1 MGNQAIESVSQ
12 LLRENNP
19 MRGETIQE
27 MRANMDA
34 STGLMPLPEDV
45 VYTPVQIDG
54 VDAEWS
60 EAPEVAVD
68 RVILYFHGGGYT
80 IGSIATH
87 RQVVADLSRAAGVR
101 VLSLAY
107 RLGPENP
114 HPAAV
119 EDAVSAYR
127 FLLSLELQPGHIAF
141 AGDSAGGG
149 LTVAAL
155 IAVRDAGLPSPAAGV
170 CISPWLDLT
179 QSGESYQTRAAEDPL
194 VSKSMLDLMS
204 AAYLDGQDPRQPTA
218 SPLFA
223 KLEGLPP
230 ILIQVGT
237 AEVLLDDSLRFAE
250 AGKAAGVDVEL
261 QVWEDMIHVWHCFAA
276 LIPQGGEAIAKI
288 AEYLEPKFS

>member
-1 MGNQAIESVSQ
+1 VGNQAVESVSQ

-45 VYTPVQIDG
+45 VYTPVQIG
-54 VDAEWS
+54 GLDAEWT
-60 EAPEVAVD
+60 EAPEVRVD

-87 RQVVADLSRAAGVR
+87 RQVVADISRAAGVR

-107 RLGPENP
+107 RLGPEDP

-119 EDAVSAYR
+119 EDAIAAYR
-127 FLLSLELQPGHIAF
+127 FLLSLDIEPERIAF

-149 LTVAAL
+149 LTIAAL
-155 IAVRDAGLPSPAAGV
+155 IAVRDAGLAAPAAGV

-179 QSGESYQTRAAEDPL
+179 QSGDSYESRAAEDPL

-218 SPLFA
+218 SPIFA

-237 AEVLLDDSLRFAE
+237 AEVLLDDSMRFTELA
-250 AGKAAGVDVEL
+250 KAAGVDVEL
-261 QVWEDMIHVWHCFAA
+261 QVWDDMFHVWHCFAA
-276 LIPQGGEAIAKI
+276 LIPEGGEAITKI
-288 AEYLEPKFS
+288 AMYLEPKFS

>member
-127 FLLSLELQPGHIAF
+127 FLLSLELQPGRIAF

-194 VSKSMLDLMS
+194 VSKKVLDLMS